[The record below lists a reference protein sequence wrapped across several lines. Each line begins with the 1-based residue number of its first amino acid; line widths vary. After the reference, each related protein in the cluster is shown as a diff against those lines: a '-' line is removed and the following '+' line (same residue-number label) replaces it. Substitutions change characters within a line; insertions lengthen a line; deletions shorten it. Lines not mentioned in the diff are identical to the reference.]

1 VGPLV
6 VVLVAVAVLGL
17 MMWGVI
23 WALNTAAGRMVGDR
37 HRLLQGIVETGEVPA
52 VWRRRYEARI
62 ARLRAVPA
70 FVGRVAGLEQRAW
83 RDYLRRLD
91 RLAKYVEASTLVDGE
106 QTRRVLLNKLASVR
120 ASWQAATQAAL
131 DNRERL

>member
-37 HRLLQGIVETGEVPA
+37 HRLLQGIVETGEVPTA
-52 VWRRRYEARI
+52 WRRQYD
-62 ARLRAVPA
+62 ARLARLKRAPSL
-70 FVGRVAGLEQRAW
+70 AGQASELEQRAR

-91 RLAKYVEASTLVDGE
+91 RLTRYVETSTLVDGE
-106 QTRRVLLNKLASVR
+106 HTRRVLLEKLASVR
-120 ASWQAATQAAL
+120 ASWQAATQVVL
-131 DNRERL
+131 DDRERL